1 MPRCLLAPEN
11 STWLSSTSFKT
22 SLSMGSVKPPL
33 NARPSQL
40 ATLAALATLFTTRC
54 LADGETKNYINTIP
68 GYSQLVPCAEHPLS
82 TIVRGMSQGC
92 GENWTAITSYTC
104 FCTRSSSYMSSAISK
119 DVSSYCRNSSAL
131 EQVSSAIAV
140 WDAYCDL
147 GVEAGLTVDPLPS
160 ELLYFGFLCNAYW
173 SVDELLMFGSFRQHD
188 INCHPNRKLSDGLTD
203 RGGR

>member
-1 MPRCLLAPEN
+1 MD
-11 STWLSSTSFKT
+11 SFE
-22 SLSMGSVKPPL
+22 PPL
-33 NARPSQL
+33 NARTSQL
-40 ATLAALATLFTTRC
+40 ATLAAFATLFTTRC

-104 FCTRSSSYMSSAISK
+104 FCTRSSSYMSSVISK

-160 ELLYFGFLCNAYW
+160 ELLPLILCVVRIGFLTN
-173 SVDELLMFGSFRQHD
+173 
-188 INCHPNRKLSDGLTD
+188 N
-203 RGGR
+203 